1 MNYKPEALFRF
12 EKTEGGYS
20 VASYLKT
27 EDTSVT
33 EIEIPEEYNG
43 LPVEAIEEY
52 AFFSARFIKNIVL
65 PKSLKAINSFAF
77 QFCNG
82 LKSVTFNSVP
92 RLGENVFFGC
102 RLLPADVTLMGLV
115 GSCDLSAPFNRKE
128 FDRAFEIPRS
138 LTGIFRLPYNRVAI
152 LSPEVFELAI
162 KNDCFRSVDVSVML
176 KHLIR
181 EGDTKSLYLAEKHG
195 MLDDPALLAELAEYS
210 AEKAKTELTAFL
222 LELKKRKFGF
232 EDFEGGSGLEL

>member
-1 MNYKPEALFRF
+1 MNYEPEELFRF

-27 EDTSVT
+27 EDRSVT

-52 AFFSARFIKNIVL
+52 AFFCARFIKSIVL
-65 PKSLKAINSFAF
+65 PKSLKAINSAAF
-77 QFCNG
+77 QYCNK
-82 LKSVTFNSVP
+82 LKSVAFNSVP
-92 RLGENVFFGC
+92 QLGEDVFFDC
-102 RLLPADVTLMGLV
+102 RLLPADITLMGLV
-115 GSCDLSAPFNRKE
+115 GSCDLSAPFNRKA

-138 LTGIFRLPYNRVAI
+138 LTGIYRLPYNRDAI
-152 LSPEVFELAI
+152 LSTEVFELAT

-176 KHLIR
+176 KHIIR
-181 EGDTKSLYLAEKHG
+181 EGDTKSLYLTEKHG
-195 MLDDPALLAELAEYS
+195 MLDDPALLEELAEYS
-210 AEKAKTELTAFL
+210 AEQAKTELTAYL

-232 EDFEGGSGLEL
+232 EGGSGLEL